1 MMKPAAVA
9 VVVLALVSL
18 PTFAQQKAYYRW
30 TDASGA
36 VHYADTPPPDKT
48 AKTVNVSTGKSMS
61 AAAPVPKT
69 TADPSTQSKLEAG
82 DAAYRKKA
90 CDTGQSD
97 LKTLDHGGMV
107 VDSGNP
113 DEARKLSAEQR
124 DAARE
129 TATARVK
136 EFCGQGT
143 SP

>member
-1 MMKPAAVA
+1 MKPVLA
-9 VVVLALVSL
+9 VVVLATLVSL
-18 PTFAQQKAYYRW
+18 PALAQQKAYYRW

-36 VHYADTPPPDKT
+36 VHYADTPPPDK
-48 AKTVNVSTGKSMS
+48 ASKTVNVSTGQSMS
-61 AAAPVPKT
+61 LAPPVPKT
-69 TADPSTQSKLEAG
+69 TADPTTQSQLEAG

-90 CDTGQSD
+90 CETGRGD
-97 LKTLDHGGMV
+97 LKTLEHGGMI

-113 DEARKLSAEQR
+113 DEARKLSTEQR

-129 TATARVK
+129 TAAARVK